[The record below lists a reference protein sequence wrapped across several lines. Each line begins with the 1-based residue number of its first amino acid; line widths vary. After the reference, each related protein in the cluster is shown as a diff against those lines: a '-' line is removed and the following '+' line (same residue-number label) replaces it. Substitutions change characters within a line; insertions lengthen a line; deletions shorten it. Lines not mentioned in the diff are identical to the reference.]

1 MLGSDRILNNPYY
14 PNWIRLELGSAVD
27 RKSKAADRLPV
38 RSIGHRLTGSAARI
52 RRRADIRLRSFELM
66 LKFELF
72 RFYISW
78 ILYVVSVSG
87 FLKSTSDAV
96 IVAFWVLKEE
106 FSS

>member
-1 MLGSDRILNNPYY
+1 MLGSGRILNNPYY
-14 PNWIRLELGSAVD
+14 LNWIRLELGSD

-72 RFYISW
+72 RFYFSR